1 MRLELE
7 RPVRCTDGSG
17 GTFSDLVVDPV
28 QRKVTH
34 IVVQAGD
41 PDPVARLV
49 PFQLVVGG
57 DDAAGTLSLGCTGA
71 ELAKLDPV
79 REYAY
84 LPLDELPEGSQEW
97 DVGVEDVM
105 VVPNY
110 EAAELGVYAVEADP
124 SVGVAYDR
132 VPKGEVEI
140 RRTSGVQSADG
151 HHLGD
156 VVAFLVDGGAIT
168 DVVVVRGHLWKTKD
182 VTIPIA
188 SAATIET
195 NAITLSLSKAEAE
208 KLPGKPAQGWRWL

>member
-1 MRLELE
+1 MRLELD
-7 RPVRCTDGSG
+7 RPVMCADGAA
-17 GTFSDLVVDPV
+17 GTLGDLVVDPV

-34 IVVQAGD
+34 LVVRAGD

-49 PFQLVVGG
+49 PFQLVSGS
-57 DDAAGTLSLGCTGA
+57 DDAARTLSLSCTAA

-84 LPLDELPEGSQEW
+84 LPLDELPEGSQDW

-124 SVGVAYDR
+124 NVGVTYDR

-140 RRTSGVQSADG
+140 RRGSGVQSSDG

-168 DVVVVRGHLWKTKD
+168 DVVFLRGHLWKTKD
-182 VTIPIA
+182 VTIPVA
-188 SAATIET
+188 SVATIET
-195 NAITLSLSKAEAE
+195 NAITLGLSNDEAG
-208 KLPGKPAQGWRWL
+208 KLAGAPAKGWRWL

>member
-7 RPVRCTDGSG
+7 RPVHCADGG
-17 GTFSDLVVDPV
+17 AGTLADVVVDPV
-28 QRKVTH
+28 QRRVTH
-34 IVVQAGD
+34 LVVRAPE
-41 PDPVARLV
+41 PDLTARLV
-49 PFQLVVGG
+49 PFQLVTAS
-57 DDAAGTLSLGCTGA
+57 DDSARELCLSCTAA

-84 LPLDELPEGSQEW
+84 LPLDELPEGSQDW

-110 EAAELGVYAVEADP
+110 EAAELGVYAAEVDP
-124 SVGVAYDR
+124 NVGVTYDR

-156 VVAFLVDGGAIT
+156 MVAFLVDAGAIT
-168 DVVVVRGHLWKTKD
+168 DVVLASGHLWRTRN
-182 VTIPIA
+182 VTVPIGA
-188 SAATIET
+188 VATIET
-195 NAITLSLSKAEAE
+195 NAITLGLSKDEVG
-208 KLPGKPAQGWRWL
+208 KLAGARAQRWRFL